1 MKPHC
6 RRPLAACLGAA
17 LCALRAPGLAGPPRP
32 PPPQHPEGKGIGR
45 PAGVGGRSPGL
56 PLTSASSCSGKQLLG
71 LSGGQVGKGH
81 PGARSQT
88 AGQGGHLSL
97 TPQHYPGTSLSLP
110 PRLPQPTEPPDCRFQ
125 ESGQAQG
132 LQSGRKQPSSGWP
145 SYPVGVPS
153 SAPPP
158 VSCHKQSG
166 AMQVTL
172 SQLRSR
178 LRTTPLGKLRVQG
191 PFCKG

>member
-45 PAGVGGRSPGL
+45 PAGVGGGRSPGL

-97 TPQHYPGTSLSLP
+97 TPQHYPGTSLRMFVISIIINQ
-110 PRLPQPTEPPDCRFQ
+110 PRIKMFYLPQLT
-125 ESGQAQG
+125 A
-132 LQSGRKQPSSGWP
+132 
-145 SYPVGVPS
+145 
-153 SAPPP
+153 
-158 VSCHKQSG
+158 
-166 AMQVTL
+166 
-172 SQLRSR
+172 
-178 LRTTPLGKLRVQG
+178 LGKTKIGDVVQHKICIKPQNRQG
-191 PFCKG
+191 VSHFQKVPLF